1 MGPNTEGRVIHELEI
16 PVTPTER
23 RELSGTL
30 PPDTKRY
37 NQNKPGNR
45 ARLSSNLPQAPTNS
59 SPVRAVN
66 TARAEERF

>member
-1 MGPNTEGRVIHELEI
+1 MLCSELEARPDMGPNTEGRVIHELEI

-37 NQNKPGNR
+37 N
-45 ARLSSNLPQAPTNS
+45 
-59 SPVRAVN
+59 
-66 TARAEERF
+66 